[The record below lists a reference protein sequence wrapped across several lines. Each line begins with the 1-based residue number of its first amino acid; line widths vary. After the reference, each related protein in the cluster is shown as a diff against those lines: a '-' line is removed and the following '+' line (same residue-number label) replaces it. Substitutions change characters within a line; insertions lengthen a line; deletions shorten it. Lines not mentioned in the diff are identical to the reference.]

1 MVCAPSLPFTC
12 PPGFVP
18 DRIGAGRSSE
28 VFAEGPDRVVKLYR
42 QPFEPHAVV
51 NELAASRLA
60 HGFGLPVPRAF
71 GLVGRAG
78 RTGIL
83 FARLDGP
90 PMMVRYACNPFG
102 LLLALRRMAR
112 IQHAIHA
119 CPAPGLPSQHGRLRH
134 QIAGARVPEPLR
146 AAALAALD
154 RLPAGDRLCHGDVHP
169 GNVIATS
176 AGLHLIDW
184 QKAAAGNPA
193 ADVARSE
200 LMLRY
205 GRFGPAWFSRLPPV
219 RTARRL
225 IAAWYVASYRAASGL
240 PREAIAA
247 WRLPV
252 AVARL
257 FGQPAG
263 TDAELLAVIEAL
275 ARQSSDFEKASLFAG
290 PGQNPGRG
298 PVPHNPSAKVPR

>member
-1 MVCAPSLPFTC
+1 MVCALSLHVPC
-12 PPGFVP
+12 PPRTGP

-42 QPFEPHAVV
+42 QPFEPEAVA

-60 HGFGLPVPRAF
+60 HGFGLPVPEAF

-83 FARLDGP
+83 FVRLDGP
-90 PMMVRYACNPFG
+90 PMTARYACNPLG
-102 LLLALRRMAR
+102 LLLALRRVAR

-119 CPAPGLPSQHGRLRH
+119 CPAPGLPSLHALLRR

-146 AAALAALD
+146 QAALAALD

-169 GNVIATS
+169 GNVIATR
-176 AGLHLIDW
+176 AGLQLIDW
-184 QKAAAGNPA
+184 QKAAAGDPA

-200 LMLRY
+200 LVLRY
-205 GRFGPAWFSRLPPV
+205 GRFGPAWFSRLGPV
-219 RTARRL
+219 RLARRL

-252 AVARL
+252 AVSRL
-257 FGQPAG
+257 FGHPSE
-263 TDAELLAVIEAL
+263 TDAELLAAIERL
-275 ARQSSDFEKASLFAG
+275 ARKSPDFEKASLFAG
-290 PGQNPGRG
+290 PGQSPGLG
-298 PVPHNPSAKVPR
+298 

>member
-1 MVCAPSLPFTC
+1 MICAPSLSFSC
-12 PPGFVP
+12 PLGFVP

-42 QPFEPHAVV
+42 QPFEPQAVV

-205 GRFGPAWFSRLPPV
+205 GRFGPAWFSRLPPCG
-219 RTARRL
+219 RR
-225 IAAWYVASYRAASGL
+225 
-240 PREAIAA
+240 
-247 WRLPV
+247 
-252 AVARL
+252 
-257 FGQPAG
+257 AG
-263 TDAELLAVIEAL
+263 
-275 ARQSSDFEKASLFAG
+275 
-290 PGQNPGRG
+290 
-298 PVPHNPSAKVPR
+298 